1 MNPEPMDKL
10 DAATISV
17 GVVNG
22 PADDPPSVERIVGRR
37 GGGRGG
43 QA

>member
-1 MNPEPMDKL
+1 MDKL

-22 PADDPPSVERIVGRR
+22 PADDPPFIERIVG
-37 GGGRGG
+37 
-43 QA
+43 

>member
-1 MNPEPMDKL
+1 MTPEPRDKL

-22 PADDPPSVERIVGRR
+22 PADDPPVTERI
-37 GGGRGG
+37 GG
-43 QA
+43 